1 MIINVSHR
9 DIYYKQNNM
18 KSKNEQK
25 QNVPCS
31 KNIKLMI
38 TTEQFTRLIDQV
50 ITEQQIGNNKK

>member
-1 MIINVSHR
+1 
-9 DIYYKQNNM
+9 M
-18 KSKNEQK
+18 KSKNDQK

-50 ITEQQIGNNKK
+50 ITEQKIGNNKK